1 MLGSRIVRPAG
12 DGPAGGIKAV
22 RDEET
27 YERGS
32 VDGGPPEEQNGSPS
46 VRSARGEML
55 AQVSNSLVRLH
66 SEYYGRGPTKAKTY
80 LQEDVLCSVLSDI
93 FTTVEKTL
101 IDVGRGDHVRETR
114 HVFQLAM
121 EKKFCEAVEAITGR
135 RVRAF
140 LSQTHIDPDV
150 AVEVFLLEPE

>member
-1 MLGSRIVRPAG
+1 M
-12 DGPAGGIKAV
+12 

-27 YERGS
+27 FERRYT
-32 VDGGPPEEQNGSPS
+32 DGGPPEQADGKAPA
-46 VRSARGEML
+46 RSARGEML

-80 LQEDVLCSVLSDI
+80 MQDDVLFAVLSDI

-101 IDVGRGDHVRETR
+101 IDVGRSEHVRETR

-121 EKKFCEAVEAITGR
+121 EKRFCEAVEEITGR

-140 LSQTHIDPDV
+140 LSQTHIDPDL
-150 AVEVFLLEPE
+150 AVEIFLLEAE

>member
-1 MLGSRIVRPAG
+1 MQSEVFDPM
-12 DGPAGGIKAV
+12 

-32 VDGGPPEEQNGSPS
+32 VDGGPPGQVDGSPL

-66 SEYYGRGPTKAKTY
+66 SEYYGRGPTKAKSY
-80 LQEDVLCSVLSDI
+80 LQDDVLCAVLSDI
-93 FTTVEKTL
+93 YTTVEKTL
-101 IDVGRGDHVRETR
+101 IDVGRGEHVRDTR

-121 EKKFCEAVEAITGR
+121 EKKFCQAVEEITGR

-150 AVEVFLLEPE
+150 AVEIFLLEPE